1 NQLSSSSLEQL
12 VAETISWAAK
22 NNSRE
27 LEGLSLALQGLLK
40 MQEAKCKP
48 QWQKLALNLAEL
60 LETYE

>member
-1 NQLSSSSLEQL
+1 HF

-22 NNSRE
+22 YNNRE

-40 MQEAKCKP
+40 MQEAKCKH